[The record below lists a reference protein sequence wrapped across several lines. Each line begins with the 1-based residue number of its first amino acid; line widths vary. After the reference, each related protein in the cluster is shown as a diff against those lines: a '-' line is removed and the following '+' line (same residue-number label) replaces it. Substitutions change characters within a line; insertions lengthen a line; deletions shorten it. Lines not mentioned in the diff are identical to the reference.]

1 MFDWRDCGTSKVNYT
16 CVYGWYLFGLKL
28 YQIMVSKLK
37 NYIQKPWLIRSEK
50 LYSHWEYFFFGFMPQ
65 TFWAKPIYFCKN
77 MQNRLHP
84 ASFEIWCSSSF
95 ESSTTTITTVKWF
108 NFLFIYPSIHPSI
121 RFFPIRLPFS
131 FPLIFL
137 SIISISI
144 VVFQATFIS
153 FAMLKLIHK
162 INLSLMQSKS
172 CQFTCIHAHNSF
184 YWISIGPRESILI
197 W

>member
-1 MFDWRDCGTSKVNYT
+1 
-16 CVYGWYLFGLKL
+16 
-28 YQIMVSKLK
+28 MVF
-37 NYIQKPWLIRSEK
+37 IRAEVISNIGVKIEK
-50 LYSHWEYFFFGFMPQ
+50 LHSKTMTDSIGKTLFALRIFFLGFMPQ

-95 ESSTTTITTVKWF
+95 ESSTTTITIVKWF

-153 FAMLKLIHK
+153 FAMLELIHK